1 MKSLTK
7 NLIENLIFAK
17 PLAAHNVQEWIVE
30 KYGEMALEIIVKVI
44 VTMVLFVVGRFLI
57 GIFKSI
63 IKKTITK
70 NEKIPAR
77 KAKTVGTVLTSVVKY
92 VSYFVLFCVV
102 LKYWG
107 VDTSSLLT
115 LGGVATVAVGLGAQ
129 SIISDIMTGAFIL
142 MEDQFGVGDIITTE
156 GYTGTVV
163 AIGLRTT
170 VLRSNDGNMHII
182 PNGQI
187 KIVTNMSK
195 EFNRGIVDVSVAYE
209 ENLDRVMKVLE
220 DEMSE
225 IYDKEHIDGLIS
237 KPVIWGVEELGDSG
251 IRIRIAADCKVG
263 RNWDIERAIRYRI
276 KNRFDKEGIEIP
288 FPQVVVSR
296 KGEK

>member
-1 MKSLTK
+1 MRD
-7 NLIENLIFAK
+7 LIFL
-17 PLAAHNVQEWIVE
+17 PLAAHNVREWLLE
-30 KYGEMALEIIVKVI
+30 KYSEMAVEILGKAFVTVIIFIVGKI
-44 VTMVLFVVGRFLI
+44 II
-57 GIFKSI
+57 GIFRAI
-63 IKKTITK
+63 IKGTITK
-70 NEKIPAR
+70 NPKLPAR

-92 VSYFVLFCVV
+92 VSYFVLLCIM

-107 VDTSSLLT
+107 VDTGSLLT

-156 GYTGTVV
+156 GYTGVVV

-170 VLRSNDGNMHII
+170 VLRSADGNMHII

-195 EFNRGIVDVSVAYE
+195 EFNRGIIDVSVAYE
-209 ENLDRVMKVLE
+209 EDLDRVMKVLE

-225 IYDKEHIDGLIS
+225 IYDKEHIEGLLS

-251 IRIRIAADCKVG
+251 IKIRIAADCKVG
-263 RNWDIERAIRYRI
+263 KNWDIERAVRYRI

>member
-1 MKSLTK
+1 MR
-7 NLIENLIFAK
+7 ELIFL
-17 PLAAHNVQEWIVE
+17 PLAAHNVREWLLE
-30 KYGEMALEIIVKVI
+30 KYGEMAIEMLGKAL
-44 VTMVLFVVGRFLI
+44 VTVLIFVVGKLVI

-70 NEKIPAR
+70 NPKLPAR

-92 VSYFVLFCVV
+92 VSYFVLLCVV
-102 LKYWG
+102 LNYWG
-107 VDTSSLLT
+107 VDAGSLLT

-156 GYTGTVV
+156 GYTGVVV

-170 VLRSNDGNMHII
+170 VLRSADGNMHII

-209 ENLDRVMKVLE
+209 EDLDRVMKVLE
-220 DEMSE
+220 DEMTE
-225 IYDKEHIDGLIS
+225 IYDKEHIEGLLS

-251 IRIRIAADCKVG
+251 IKIRIAADCKVG
-263 RNWDIERAIRYRI
+263 QNWNVERAIRYRV

>member
-1 MKSLTK
+1 MKFYDFL
-7 NLIENLIFAK
+7 
-17 PLAAHNVQEWIVE
+17 PLAAHNMQEWLFE
-30 KYGEMALEIIVKVI
+30 KYSEIAIDALHKAVITVVICIIGSFI
-44 VTMVLFVVGRFLI
+44 I
-57 GIFKSI
+57 GIIKAI

-70 NEKIPAR
+70 NPKLPAR

-92 VSYFVLFCVV
+92 VAYFVLLCVV
-102 LKYWG
+102 LTQWG
-107 VDTSSLLT
+107 VDTGSLLA
-115 LGGVATVAVGLGAQ
+115 LGSVATVAVGLGAQ
-129 SIISDIMTGAFIL
+129 SIIQDMMTGAFIL

-156 GYTGTVV
+156 GCTGTVV

-170 VLRSNDGNMHII
+170 VLRSMDGNMHII

-195 EFNRGIVDVSVAYE
+195 EFNRGVVDVSVAYE
-209 ENLDRVMKVLE
+209 EDLDRVMKVLD
-220 DEMSE
+220 DEMTE
-225 IYDKEHIDGLIS
+225 IYEKEHIDGLLS
-237 KPVIWGVEELGDSG
+237 KPAIWGVEELGDSG
-251 IRIRIAADCKVG
+251 IRIRIAADCKIG
-263 RNWDIERAIRYRI
+263 QNWNIERAIRYRV

>member
-1 MKSLTK
+1 MRD
-7 NLIENLIFAK
+7 LIFL
-17 PLAAHNVQEWIVE
+17 PLAAHNVREWLLE
-30 KYGEMALEIIVKVI
+30 KYSEMAVEILGKAFVTVIIFIVGKI
-44 VTMVLFVVGRFLI
+44 II
-57 GIFKSI
+57 GIFRAI
-63 IKKTITK
+63 IKGTITK
-70 NEKIPAR
+70 NPKLPAR

-92 VSYFVLFCVV
+92 VSYFVLLCIM

-107 VDTSSLLT
+107 VDTGSLLT

-156 GYTGTVV
+156 GYTGVVV

-170 VLRSNDGNMHII
+170 VLRSADGNMHII

-195 EFNRGIVDVSVAYE
+195 EFNRGIIDVSVAYE
-209 ENLDRVMKVLE
+209 EDLDRVMKVLE
-220 DEMSE
+220 DEMTE
-225 IYDKEHIDGLIS
+225 IYDKEHIEGLLS

-251 IRIRIAADCKVG
+251 IKIRIAADCKVG
-263 RNWDIERAIRYRI
+263 KNWDIERAVRYRI

>member
-7 NLIENLIFAK
+7 SLIENLIFAK

>member
-1 MKSLTK
+1 MRD
-7 NLIENLIFAK
+7 LIFL
-17 PLAAHNVQEWIVE
+17 PLAAHNVREWLLE
-30 KYGEMALEIIVKVI
+30 KYSEMAVEILGKAFVTVIIIIVGKI
-44 VTMVLFVVGRFLI
+44 II
-57 GIFKSI
+57 GIFRAI
-63 IKKTITK
+63 IKGTITK
-70 NEKIPAR
+70 NPKLPAR

-92 VSYFVLFCVV
+92 VSYFVLLCIM

-107 VDTSSLLT
+107 VDTGSLLT

-156 GYTGTVV
+156 GYTGVVV

-170 VLRSNDGNMHII
+170 VLRSADGNMHII

-195 EFNRGIVDVSVAYE
+195 EFNRGIIDVSVAYE
-209 ENLDRVMKVLE
+209 EDLDRVMKVLE
-220 DEMSE
+220 DEMTE
-225 IYDKEHIDGLIS
+225 IYDKEHIEGLLS

-251 IRIRIAADCKVG
+251 IKIRIAADCKVG
-263 RNWDIERAIRYRI
+263 KNWDIERAVRYRI